1 MFLFSNCFTDTS
13 SKAKPTEYDSEPL
26 PFKRE
31 ALRKNFTINFTDQ
44 QILSKNESFKPA
56 NGARKLKEHELSYFG
71 LNVKAAN
78 TTKTSKENS
87 PKNNRHDGKLTS
99 DKPDLLI
106 NHSPNVERSSKS
118 TINKSKILTDTNNP
132 IYENLKSMKGYDRKL
147 DLERDEMIL
156 KELNEAADEV
166 KDVRVM
172 CSDIIL
178 VKTNFF

>member
-1 MFLFSNCFTDTS
+1 M
-13 SKAKPTEYDSEPL
+13 

-31 ALRKNFTINFTDQ
+31 INHRKNFTINFTDQ

-71 LNVKAAN
+71 LNVKSAPKIS
-78 TTKTSKENS
+78 TEKSSKI
-87 PKNNRHDGKLTS
+87 NRNDGKLNS

-106 NHSPNVERSSKS
+106 NHSPNVERSPKS
-118 TINKSKILTDTNNP
+118 TINKNKIITDTNNP
-132 IYENLKSMKGYDRKL
+132 IYENVKSRKVYDRKL

-166 KDVRVM
+166 VKAVGTL
-172 CSDIIL
+172 IIY
-178 VKTNFF
+178 KCFITTNC